1 MARHARWGRGFCRV
15 HRLAIATLTRVRAVI
30 FSEFGVRPEVR
41 EAPDP
46 EPAPDGVVIEVEATG
61 VCRSDWH
68 SWQGHDPGVALP
80 HVAGH
85 ELAGRIAALGVL
97 VSGWQVGD
105 RVTVP
110 FVCACGSCAEC
121 ASGNQQICDRQFQP
135 GATHWG
141 SFAEFVAVDYAETN
155 LVALPQ
161 DLSSVHA
168 AALGCRFATA
178 FRALLRQGNVRTGQ
192 WVAVYGCGG
201 AGISAVML
209 AVAAG
214 AQVVAVDLSPDAR
227 ALAGRLGAAATVD
240 AAVVADTAAEIRTLT
255 DGGAH
260 ISLDCVGS
268 PATCASSIA
277 CLRKRG
283 RHVQVGL
290 MPPAQ
295 GMPPIP
301 MDRVIGAELQII
313 GTHGLQAYE
322 YPEMLRTIG
331 LAHLDL
337 GQLVG
342 SVIGLDDVPDALV
355 AMNDPVPARAG
366 LTVVDL
372 TAA

>member
-1 MARHARWGRGFCRV
+1 MPAGVAGSAECEPTN
-15 HRLAIATLTRVRAVI
+15 IATLTRVRAVI

-68 SWQGHDPGVALP
+68 TWQGHDPGVALP

-141 SFAEFVAVDYAETN
+141 S
-155 LVALPQ
+155 
-161 DLSSVHA
+161 
-168 AALGCRFATA
+168 
-178 FRALLRQGNVRTGQ
+178 LR
-192 WVAVYGCGG
+192 
-201 AGISAVML
+201 GI
-209 AVAAG
+209 
-214 AQVVAVDLSPDAR
+214 R
-227 ALAGRLGAAATVD
+227 RGRLC
-240 AAVVADTAAEIRTLT
+240 R

-268 PATCASSIA
+268 PATCAASIA

-295 GMPPIP
+295 GMPRIP
-301 MDRVIGAELQII
+301 MDRVIGDELQII
-313 GTHGLQAYE
+313 GTQGLQAYE

>member
-141 SFAEFVAVDYAETN
+141 
-155 LVALPQ
+155 
-161 DLSSVHA
+161 
-168 AALGCRFATA
+168 
-178 FRALLRQGNVRTGQ
+178 
-192 WVAVYGCGG
+192 
-201 AGISAVML
+201 
-209 AVAAG
+209 
-214 AQVVAVDLSPDAR
+214 
-227 ALAGRLGAAATVD
+227 
-240 AAVVADTAAEIRTLT
+240 
-255 DGGAH
+255 
-260 ISLDCVGS
+260 
-268 PATCASSIA
+268 
-277 CLRKRG
+277 
-283 RHVQVGL
+283 
-290 MPPAQ
+290 
-295 GMPPIP
+295 
-301 MDRVIGAELQII
+301 
-313 GTHGLQAYE
+313 
-322 YPEMLRTIG
+322 
-331 LAHLDL
+331 
-337 GQLVG
+337 
-342 SVIGLDDVPDALV
+342 
-355 AMNDPVPARAG
+355 
-366 LTVVDL
+366 
-372 TAA
+372 

>member
-1 MARHARWGRGFCRV
+1 
-15 HRLAIATLTRVRAVI
+15 
-30 FSEFGVRPEVR
+30 
-41 EAPDP
+41 
-46 EPAPDGVVIEVEATG
+46 
-61 VCRSDWH
+61 
-68 SWQGHDPGVALP
+68 
-80 HVAGH
+80 
-85 ELAGRIAALGVL
+85 
-97 VSGWQVGD
+97 
-105 RVTVP
+105 
-110 FVCACGSCAEC
+110 CGSCAEC

-201 AGISAVML
+201 
-209 AVAAG
+209 
-214 AQVVAVDLSPDAR
+214 
-227 ALAGRLGAAATVD
+227 
-240 AAVVADTAAEIRTLT
+240 
-255 DGGAH
+255 
-260 ISLDCVGS
+260 S

-295 GMPPIP
+295 GMPRIP

-313 GTHGLQAYE
+313 G
-322 YPEMLRTIG
+322 
-331 LAHLDL
+331 
-337 GQLVG
+337 
-342 SVIGLDDVPDALV
+342 
-355 AMNDPVPARAG
+355 
-366 LTVVDL
+366 
-372 TAA
+372 

>member
-1 MARHARWGRGFCRV
+1 M
-15 HRLAIATLTRVRAVI
+15 RAVI

-41 EAPDP
+41 ETPDP

-227 ALAGRLGAAATVD
+227 ALASRLGAAATVD

-255 DGGAH
+255 EGGAH

-268 PATCASSIA
+268 PATCAASIA

-290 MPPAQ
+290 MPPTQ
-295 GMPPIP
+295 GMPRIP

>member
-41 EAPDP
+41 ETPDP

-255 DGGAH
+255 EGGAH

-268 PATCASSIA
+268 PATCAASIA

-290 MPPAQ
+290 MPPTQ
-295 GMPPIP
+295 GMPRIP

>member
-1 MARHARWGRGFCRV
+1 M
-15 HRLAIATLTRVRAVI
+15 
-30 FSEFGVRPEVR
+30 
-41 EAPDP
+41 
-46 EPAPDGVVIEVEATG
+46 
-61 VCRSDWH
+61 
-68 SWQGHDPGVALP
+68 
-80 HVAGH
+80 
-85 ELAGRIAALGVL
+85 
-97 VSGWQVGD
+97 
-105 RVTVP
+105 
-110 FVCACGSCAEC
+110 
-121 ASGNQQICDRQFQP
+121 
-135 GATHWG
+135 
-141 SFAEFVAVDYAETN
+141 
-155 LVALPQ
+155 
-161 DLSSVHA
+161 
-168 AALGCRFATA
+168 
-178 FRALLRQGNVRTGQ
+178 
-192 WVAVYGCGG
+192 
-201 AGISAVML
+201 ML

-227 ALAGRLGAAATVD
+227 ALASRLGAAATVD
-240 AAVVADTAAEIRTLT
+240 AAVVADTAAQIRTLT

-295 GMPPIP
+295 GMPRIP

>member
-1 MARHARWGRGFCRV
+1 MADSGTDALLLGDPGGGDFVATPVRIREVGELNGPDIYRTTTVTREMNTIRGAVRQGDSGGPIIDLDGKALRVAFGAAVDDPDTGFVLTRGRSLHSWRRSGTLCRWRVRLGRRWLARHARWGRGFCRV

-61 VCRSDWH
+61 VCRSDRH

-85 ELAGRIAALGVL
+85 ELADRIAALGVL

-105 RVTVP
+105 RGTVP

-168 AALGCRFATA
+168 AALGCQFATA

-214 AQVVAVDLSPDAR
+214 AQVSR
-227 ALAGRLGAAATVD
+227 
-240 AAVVADTAAEIRTLT
+240 
-255 DGGAH
+255 
-260 ISLDCVGS
+260 
-268 PATCASSIA
+268 
-277 CLRKRG
+277 
-283 RHVQVGL
+283 
-290 MPPAQ
+290 
-295 GMPPIP
+295 
-301 MDRVIGAELQII
+301 
-313 GTHGLQAYE
+313 
-322 YPEMLRTIG
+322 
-331 LAHLDL
+331 
-337 GQLVG
+337 
-342 SVIGLDDVPDALV
+342 
-355 AMNDPVPARAG
+355 
-366 LTVVDL
+366 
-372 TAA
+372 